1 MDDADITLTLTVAE
15 VNTVLA
21 ALSEM
26 PFKLVGNIITSIK
39 KQGDAQLAELK
50 VAAEQE
56 PAAEMLAA
64 E

>member
-39 KQGDAQLAELK
+39 EQGDAQLAELK

-56 PAAEMLAA
+56 SAAEMLAA

>member
-39 KQGDAQLAELK
+39 EQGDAQLADLK

-56 PAAEMLAA
+56 SAAEMLAA